1 MTQSNG
7 TVSHVHSWKPCMTSP
22 YVHSAHK
29 RWYDC
34 ASRALSLH
42 MWFHVFIFLI
52 HLSPP
57 PHTFL
62 SRCFCARACIW
73 HLSGGL
79 RVMPWSCHNLGHCH
93 TYASRYEKLH
103 LSAYHSGW
111 AGTKQ
116 QQGFFLLACIC
127 PQKSPGCHASPCG
140 LDVSVKTPART
151 MWNTTQRNSSCFRG
165 LQ

>member
-1 MTQSNG
+1 MEQYPMCIAGNLAWLHHMCILHTSAG
-7 TVSHVHSWKPCMTSP
+7 TTVQAVHWACIC
-22 YVHSAHK
+22 
-29 RWYDC
+29 D
-34 ASRALSLH
+34 
-42 MWFHVFIFLI
+42 FIFLF
-52 HLSPP
+52 HPLLLSTSPP
-57 PHTFL
+57 THTFL

-93 TYASRYEKLH
+93 TYASRYKKLH

-116 QQGFFLLACIC
+116 QQGFFPLACIC
-127 PQKSPGCHASPCG
+127 PQKPPSCHASPCG
-140 LDVSVKTPART
+140 LDVSVKTPARS